1 MTFLMF
7 LVPPLLMAPGY
18 ANAQQPSETEIKEM
32 IQEQFERMY
41 QKGGVDDLE
50 NRIVVTGGGVKPFAV
65 VTDTGDKTKTIR
77 IKQIEEMPAD
87 VALEVLRRSLVALV
101 KKGKIGATAVFYTT
115 ANPNKESEADR
126 VLVVEMEHIFGPT
139 LAQLVPFT
147 IDEGKALLASRL
159 LWRWRTRSSTSMWM
173 RSRLNSVFV
182 SDNPSI
188 DYVKVVTEHSVTS
201 AVLCS
206 RADTKVHQTVC
217 MRWK

>member
-1 MTFLMF
+1 CKSRALLLRELSEESGVGMTQLKSRLMTFLMF
-7 LVPPLLMAPGY
+7 LVPLLMAPGY

-41 QKGGVDDLE
+41 QKGVDDLE
-50 NRIVVTGGGVKPFAV
+50 NRIVVTGGVKPFAV

-147 IDEGKALLASRL
+147 IDEGKA
-159 LWRWRTRSSTSMWM
+159 
-173 RSRLNSVFV
+173 FFGEQ
-182 SDNPSI
+182 
-188 DYVKVVTEHSVTS
+188 VVVEMENKIFNINVDEEP
-201 AVLCS
+201 AE
-206 RADTKVHQTVC
+206 
-217 MRWK
+217 

>member
-1 MTFLMF
+1 MTQLKSRLMTFLMF
-7 LVPPLLMAPGY
+7 LVPLLMAPGY

-41 QKGGVDDLE
+41 QKGVDDLE
-50 NRIVVTGGGVKPFAV
+50 NRIVVTGGVKPFAV

-147 IDEGKALLASRL
+147 IDEGKAFFGEQVVVE
-159 LWRWRTRSSTSMWM
+159 ME
-173 RSRLNSVFV
+173 NKIF
-182 SDNPSI
+182 NI
-188 DYVKVVTEHSVTS
+188 KVDGEP
-201 AVLCS
+201 AE
-206 RADTKVHQTVC
+206 
-217 MRWK
+217 